1 MWKTIAQTL
10 GLAAGLVQVQLHP
23 AGYQREY
30 IAHLLETG
38 LEQEVRVT
46 AVTLHAEDVEIWLW
60 VAQRAGTLGGD
71 GEAIAAVLAE
81 RCRQGHWAERGIT
94 LVDLQ
99 FAVQIR
105 VRRVAD
111 IGDDALDVPRLGP
124 QADAT
129 RYLEAAVPSA
139 LDGLDDALVL
149 QLHVAC
155 GPRGH

>member
-60 VAQRAGTLGGD
+60 VAQRARTLGGD

-81 RCRQGHWAERGIT
+81 RCRKGHCAERGIT

-99 FAVQIR
+99 FAVQVR
-105 VRRVAD
+105 VRRVAAL
-111 IGDDALDVPRLGP
+111 GDAPLDVPRPRLQSGP
-124 QADAT
+124 T
-129 RYLEAAVPSA
+129 RYLYA
-139 LDGLDDALVL
+139 
-149 QLHVAC
+149 
-155 GPRGH
+155 R